1 MKWSMRH
8 HSPLGRAMSRLRRSI
23 ERMRVLDELEWHR
36 WFAWYPVVVARDG
49 GLAYWAWLEF
59 VERQTGWS
67 RSTGEWIRRY
77 RPVQV
82 PDGRDPESKAA
93 HQAGA

>member
-1 MKWSMRH
+1 
-8 HSPLGRAMSRLRRSI
+8 MSRLRRSI

-36 WFAWYPVVVARDG
+36 WFAWYPVVIARDG

-59 VERQTGWS
+59 VERQTAWS

-77 RPVQV
+77 RPIQV
-82 PDGRDPESKAA
+82 PDSRDPESEAA